1 MKWDYDMKKW
11 VEVQK
16 KKIIENLNKVIFNKF
31 VKIGMI
37 KTLI

>member
-1 MKWDYDMKKW
+1 MKWDDDMKKW